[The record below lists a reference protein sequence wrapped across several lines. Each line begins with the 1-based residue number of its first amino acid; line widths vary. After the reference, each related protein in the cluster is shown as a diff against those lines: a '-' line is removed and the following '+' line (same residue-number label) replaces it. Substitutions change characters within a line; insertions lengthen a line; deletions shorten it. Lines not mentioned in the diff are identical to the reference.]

1 MRKIF
6 IALLAGLSFLGL
18 TSCDGGGETKT
29 PAKKK
34 TVIQYCGWDLGTE
47 SEPTLKR
54 KMIEEFNATSED
66 IIIDMLP
73 SSDPLD
79 VFYTQL
85 AANGSLPDVFLIDS
99 VPTAVM
105 KEWALDI
112 TSLTAQDT
120 EWANVESSLK
130 EAVTYNDKIYAIPAA
145 QNYVGFLANYDL
157 IDEYAYLDTDAQTE
171 FAPGAF
177 TTQDFFDVIPQVK
190 NVDQNGS
197 SVVGI
202 NAVGDMINWLP
213 STLNDN
219 YEHFVWNDEAQEFDF
234 TSQVMIDAL
243 TKIQTLGKVANKYTF
258 NSFADATAE
267 EDPRI
272 GLFGSADAAAVFLAG
287 QIGFYQGMTS
297 DDVSN
302 IKFNY
307 KFVGY
312 PDKRV
317 VSAGDFLC
325 ISAACQNKEAAY
337 EVAKFLSYGSAGI
350 QARYKIVKEN
360 DKIDLTGLPVNVDP
374 TVTSEWFNYV
384 EMKGVKEIYDQVVAG
399 EYKVIVE
406 GNKTIPGFVNA
417 RFKAETGI
425 KFDDVRGGAI
435 LTIGDLIWD
444 VCEGAIE
451 VGAYKNAMTQDRAD
465 LLNKE
470 VKDADAK
477 IKEVQ
482 AKQQ

>member
-1 MRKIF
+1 
-6 IALLAGLSFLGL
+6 
-18 TSCDGGGETKT
+18 
-29 PAKKK
+29 
-34 TVIQYCGWDLGTE
+34 
-47 SEPTLKR
+47 
-54 KMIEEFNATSED
+54 
-66 IIIDMLP
+66 
-73 SSDPLD
+73 
-79 VFYTQL
+79 
-85 AANGSLPDVFLIDS
+85 
-99 VPTAVM
+99 
-105 KEWALDI
+105 
-112 TSLTAQDT
+112 
-120 EWANVESSLK
+120 
-130 EAVTYNDKIYAIPAA
+130 
-145 QNYVGFLANYDL
+145 
-157 IDEYAYLDTDAQTE
+157 
-171 FAPGAF
+171 
-177 TTQDFFDVIPQVK
+177 
-190 NVDQNGS
+190 
-197 SVVGI
+197 
-202 NAVGDMINWLP
+202 
-213 STLNDN
+213 
-219 YEHFVWNDEAQEFDF
+219 
-234 TSQVMIDAL
+234 
-243 TKIQTLGKVANKYTF
+243 
-258 NSFADATAE
+258 
-267 EDPRI
+267 
-272 GLFGSADAAAVFLAG
+272 
-287 QIGFYQGMTS
+287 MTS

-307 KFVGY
+307 KFVGS

-477 IKEVQ
+477 IKEIQ